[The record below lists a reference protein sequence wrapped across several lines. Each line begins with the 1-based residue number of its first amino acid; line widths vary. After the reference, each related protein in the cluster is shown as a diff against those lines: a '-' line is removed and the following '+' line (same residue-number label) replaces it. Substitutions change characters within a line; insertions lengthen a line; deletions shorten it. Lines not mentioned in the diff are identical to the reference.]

1 MEASASANAAMRA
14 RLDELLGEY
23 ERLRKNLTAA
33 QQRMRVVTGSA
44 ESSDHSV
51 KVTVNSRG
59 VLTGLELAPTAYRRY
74 SPTLLAELILKLI
87 KEANDQA
94 TDQMAIVMAPFL
106 PDDVNYADLVSGK
119 ADMSALGASRPLS
132 NETFDQWRARFSG
145 HESMDI
151 DQGE

>member
-1 MEASASANAAMRA
+1 MEASASVNAALRA

-23 ERLRKNLTAA
+23 ERLRKNLTTA
-33 QQRMRVVTGSA
+33 QKHMRSMTGTA

-51 KVTVNSRG
+51 KVTVDSRG

-87 KEANDQA
+87 KEASGQVTSEMA
-94 TDQMAIVMAPFL
+94 TVMAPFL
-106 PDDVNYADLVSGK
+106 PRDVNYADLISGK
-119 ADMSALGASRPLS
+119 TDMSAVGTTKPLS

-145 HESMDI
+145 HESMDVNG
-151 DQGE
+151 GE